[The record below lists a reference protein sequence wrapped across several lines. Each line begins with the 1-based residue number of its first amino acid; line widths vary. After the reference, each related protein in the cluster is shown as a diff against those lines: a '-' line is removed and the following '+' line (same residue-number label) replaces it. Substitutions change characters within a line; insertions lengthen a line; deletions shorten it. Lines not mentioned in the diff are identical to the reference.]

1 MLPASTL
8 KVEPIARAGF
18 KVLARV
24 TDRTRGLH
32 AYFGMPEH
40 LHRAALGGI
49 RFLPYA
55 ATEDALADAV
65 RLSQAM
71 LQKTSAAEL
80 DCGGAKLVVM
90 ANAVTDRNAVLSA
103 IAEFIHN
110 MNGAYLAGPDMG
122 ISASDLEFLRARTR
136 WVACE
141 SDAALGSIAGYTAEG
156 VFHGVRACLDLLGRG
171 VVGTHIAIQG
181 AGEVGIRL
189 AELAL
194 AAGIKVTVA
203 DVSAERVAQARSVGC
218 EVVAPDAIAQVA
230 CDVFSPCAKGLVVTT
245 ELAQTIPARAICG
258 SANNQIAEEAAL
270 DILAGRGVLYAPDYI
285 VNAGGVIRGAEYYL
299 HNLPDSHAS
308 VGKIYERTKQHLK
321 KASVVT

>member
-1 MLPASTL
+1 MLPTARL
-8 KVEPIARAGF
+8 NVVPIARAGF
-18 KVLARV
+18 KLLARV
-24 TDRTRGLH
+24 TDEERGLH

-40 LHRAALGGI
+40 RHRAALGGI

-55 ATEDALADAV
+55 AAEEALADAV

-90 ANAVTDRNAVLSA
+90 ANATSDRNAVLSA

-110 MNGAYLAGPDMG
+110 MSGAYLAGPDMG
-122 ISASDLEFLRARTR
+122 VSASDLEFMRARTR

-156 VFHGVRACLDLLGRG
+156 VFHGVRACLDVLGRG
-171 VVGTHIAIQG
+171 AAGAHIAIQG

-194 AAGIKVTVA
+194 AAEMNVAVA
-203 DVSAERVAQARSVGC
+203 DVSADRVAQARSLGC
-218 EVVAPDAIAQVA
+218 NVVPPDAITHVA
-230 CDVFSPCAKGLVVTT
+230 CDVFSPCAKGLVVTA
-245 ELAQTIPARAICG
+245 EFAQRTPARAICG
-258 SANNQIAEEAAL
+258 SANNQVAEEAAL
-270 DILAGRGVLYAPDYI
+270 DVLAGRGVFYAPDYI

-308 VGKIYERTKQHLK
+308 VAKIYARTKAILNR
-321 KASVVT
+321 VTV